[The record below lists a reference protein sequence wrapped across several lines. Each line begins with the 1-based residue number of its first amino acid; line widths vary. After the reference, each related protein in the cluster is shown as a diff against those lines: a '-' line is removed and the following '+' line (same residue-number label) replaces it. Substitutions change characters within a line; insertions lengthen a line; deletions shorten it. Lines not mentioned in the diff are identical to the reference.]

1 LLKISDQWSLIKR
14 RINRGRRWLMRRRW
28 TGSSW
33 WGWSALLGLRVCL
46 VERERAG
53 DEYYEGD
60 DQLHFEAHGEDKG
73 VEVEGIPGSVQQLLI
88 RIKGGVRNS

>member
-1 LLKISDQWSLIKR
+1 
-14 RINRGRRWLMRRRW
+14 M
-28 TGSSW
+28 
-33 WGWSALLGLRVCL
+33 
-46 VERERAG
+46 ERERAG